1 MNINLISYIDQI
13 LKLRGQFSAISHI
26 NKGSEAM
33 KIWARWIIT
42 HRSLCH
48 QHNLILP
55 DDEEYDIQFIK
66 ELQEKGVDKEH
77 AVYLH
82 DWLIMECRTINK
94 SYSLIAT
101 SEWGG
106 IHGDQPVSVQLGNG
120 FITMTAGQ
128 PGQPGQPPRSQI
140 IPTSV
145 YNRMSRAYTGI
156 PRHKN
161 SYIWFC
167 TTVYSLLDGKG
178 LQWAVPPAVMS
189 LLQSHL
195 GCYTELFASPLNNY
209 NKQYYSLFPLDNI
222 FGSKGN
228 FFHAPD
234 SHFKEGAFQINPPF
248 IDQLFTKTGERVLD
262 LLEKADL
269 ANRELT
275 FIYIMP
281 EWKDFPAYNIMIES
295 RFMQRKIFLRSGQH
309 YYYQYSNGSYIPAR
323 FGTHM
328 FFLSTNPKI
337 CSSALESNIRYSFQ
351 QR

>member
-1 MNINLISYIDQI
+1 MNISLISYIDQI

-26 NKGSEAM
+26 SKGSEAM

-42 HRSLCH
+42 HRSLCN

-55 DDEEYDIQFIK
+55 DDEEYDIQLIS
-66 ELQEKGVDKEH
+66 ELQEKGVDKNH
-77 AVYLH
+77 AMYLH
-82 DWLIMECRTINK
+82 DWLIEQCRLINK
-94 SYSLIAT
+94 SYTLIAT

-106 IHGDQPVSVQLGNG
+106 IHGSQEVTVHLGNG
-120 FITMTAGQ
+120 CITLTAGAG
-128 PGQPGQPPRSQI
+128 PGRTQVV
-140 IPTSV
+140 PTSV
-145 YNRMSRAYTGI
+145 YNRMSRSYNGL
-156 PRHKN
+156 PLHKN

-195 GCYTELFASPLNNY
+195 GCYTELFASPLNCY
-209 NKQYYSLFPLDNI
+209 NKQYYSLFPLDGV

-234 SHFKEGAFQINPPF
+234 SHFQKGAFQINPPF
-248 IDQLFTKTGERVLD
+248 IDHLFTRTGERVLE
-262 LLEKADL
+262 LLEKADIN
-269 ANRELT
+269 NRELT

-281 EWKDFPAYNIMIES
+281 EWKDFPAYNIIIES
-295 RFMQRKIFLRSGQH
+295 RFMQRRIFLRNGQH

-328 FFLSTNPKI
+328 FFLSTNPKV
-337 CSSALESNIRYSFQ
+337 CSNALESSIRYAFQ